1 MYAEN
6 AELMYEQESYYE
18 LPEPTSDI
26 QLPPALNILL
36 LALWVVICLV
46 GFVII
51 FFAKNI
57 FLGITVIG
65 IPTFLGMVMKPTFA
79 LCVLMLVLPTGA
91 GVGIEQVFSLD
102 RGIGIAVAL
111 AFALN
116 LLISRPRLRIGNK
129 ALWILVA
136 YTIWVLFA
144 SLAAPYFALEMRLA
158 FTQFQ
163 LLALVFIVYWI
174 LETNSRKTFVWVL
187 RSYVLGSLG
196 TVILA
201 FKTGAAIGAVEEGEG
216 GRYAA
221 TLGRA
226 INANML
232 SVLMGLAFLTV
243 IYLFARDRHILF
255 RIIYLIAIVLLPIMI
270 LKTGLKPYMRS
281 KRELSGKQTT

>member
-36 LALWVVICLV
+36 LALWVVICLI
-46 GFVII
+46 GFAII
-51 FFAKNI
+51 FFSKNI
-57 FLGITVIG
+57 FLGIVVIG
-65 IPTFLGMVMKPTFA
+65 MPTFFGMVMKPTFA

-91 GVGIEQVFSLD
+91 GVGIEQVFSLN
-102 RGIGIAVAL
+102 RGIGTIVAV

-116 LLISRPRLRIGNK
+116 LLFGRSRLRIGNK

-136 YTIWVLFA
+136 YTIWVLFT
-144 SLAAPYFALEMRLA
+144 SLGAPYFALEMRIA

-174 LETNSRKTFVWVL
+174 LETNRPNTLIWAL
-187 RSYVLGSLG
+187 RSYVVGSLG

-201 FKTGAAIGAVEEGEG
+201 FKTGAAIRAVEEGEG

-221 TLGRA
+221 TIGRA

-232 SVLMGLAFLTV
+232 SVLLGLAFLTA
-243 IYLFARDRHILF
+243 IYLLARDKRILW
-255 RIIYLIAIVLLPIMI
+255 RIIYLIAIVLMPIMM
-270 LKTGLKPYMRS
+270 LKTGSRGGLIAMTV
-281 KRELSGKQTT
+281 ELVSQL